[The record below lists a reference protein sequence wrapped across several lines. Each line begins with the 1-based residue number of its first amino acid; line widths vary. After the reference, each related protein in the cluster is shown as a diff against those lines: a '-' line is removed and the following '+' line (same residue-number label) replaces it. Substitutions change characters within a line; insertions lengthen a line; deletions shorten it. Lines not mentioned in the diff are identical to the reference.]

1 MDLPIK
7 TDDVRFSLPEVL
19 DMVSTEKF
27 HDEKVKILQLNENL
41 GLQIFLKALLPPNIT
56 LKLPR
61 GSIPTVKSV
70 EEVDGTPSTGLY
82 QLNEL
87 HKFISGTQSC
97 EALNDISRE
106 RQFMSLCDTL
116 TETEQ
121 EALTALKDKD
131 RSKWPGIYDQ
141 CVVEAF
147 PEMFSDSEKKLLD
160 PNIPKPKTGPK
171 MKPKI
176 PRTK

>member
-27 HDEKVKILQLNENL
+27 HDEKIKILQLNENL
-41 GLQIFLKALLPPNIT
+41 GLSIFLKALLHPNIT
-56 LKLPR
+56 FKLPR
-61 GSIPTVKSV
+61 GAIPTVKSV
-70 EEVDGTPSTGLY
+70 EEVEGVPAKGLY
-82 QLNEL
+82 QLSEL
-87 HKFISGTQSC
+87 HKFISGTPTC
-97 EALNDISRE
+97 ENLNDIQRE
-106 RQFMSLCDTL
+106 RQFMALCDTL

-121 EALTALKDKD
+121 DALTALKDKD

-147 PEMFSDSEKKLLD
+147 PEMFSDEEKKLLD

>member
-1 MDLPIK
+1 
-7 TDDVRFSLPEVL
+7 
-19 DMVSTEKF
+19 
-27 HDEKVKILQLNENL
+27 
-41 GLQIFLKALLPPNIT
+41 
-56 LKLPR
+56 
-61 GSIPTVKSV
+61 
-70 EEVDGTPSTGLY
+70 
-82 QLNEL
+82 
-87 HKFISGTQSC
+87 
-97 EALNDISRE
+97 
-106 RQFMSLCDTL
+106 MSLCDTL